1 MPSTPPDPTRPP
13 WPQYAEA
20 IVEVALDDGRLVLT
34 PTDEETDPAGT
45 DGSAGMIPPGLLPL
59 WVLTAGDPYPREL
72 GPDENAARNARLRA
86 ELEHAGL
93 AVRDALGRA
102 PDGSAAEVSLAVG
115 GTDRAS
121 VLAHAARHEQLAVY
135 EIDDRIR
142 CVSVDGGHEV
152 TVRPYRVG
160 WAR

>member
-1 MPSTPPDPTRPP
+1 MPSPPPDPTSPP

-20 IVEVALDDGRLVLT
+20 VVEIALDDGRLVLT
-34 PTDEETDPAGT
+34 PTVGATEVMPPALL
-45 DGSAGMIPPGLLPL
+45 PPALLPL
-59 WVLTAGDPYPREL
+59 WVLTAGDPHPREL
-72 GPDENAARNARLRA
+72 GPEENAARNARLRTD
-86 ELEHAGL
+86 LERAGL
-93 AVRDALGRA
+93 TVLDALGRA
-102 PDGSAAEVSLAVG
+102 PDGSAVEVSLAVA

-121 VLAHAARHEQLAVY
+121 VLGHAARYEQLAVY

-160 WAR
+160 WAG